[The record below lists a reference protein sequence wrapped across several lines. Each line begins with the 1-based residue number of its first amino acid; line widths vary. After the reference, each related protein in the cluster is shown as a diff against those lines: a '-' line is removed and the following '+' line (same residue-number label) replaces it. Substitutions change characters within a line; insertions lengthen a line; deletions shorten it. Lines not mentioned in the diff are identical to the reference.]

1 MKVRFQNNFIVPGF
15 GRKRFRQGI
24 CMDVPE
30 ALRTH
35 LPSTAEILPDEY
47 EEDNAW
53 QAHEDKAMTK
63 YAEEQAAAER
73 TRQTMN
79 ASGMD
84 GWADETDPTVGPQP
98 ISEPEGFVEEW
109 EFKGQI
115 YKTEAAMKAAITR
128 AEKKESE

>member
-15 GRKRFRQGI
+15 GRRRFQQGV
-24 CMDVPE
+24 CMNVPE
-30 ALRTH
+30 ALRNH
-35 LPSTAEILPDEY
+35 LPLTADILPDDF
-47 EEDNAW
+47 EEDNTW
-53 QAHEDKAMTK
+53 QAHEDEAMTQ
-63 YAEEQAAAER
+63 YAQEQAEAER
-73 TRQTMN
+73 TRQAMN

-84 GWADETDPTVGPQP
+84 GWADETDPTVGPQLV
-98 ISEPEGFVEEW
+98 SEPEEPIEEW